1 MCTARWRR
9 VAITSRRLLTASV
22 LCLIHSQASVSHC
35 VSFST
40 LVWIRY
46 LLSRKQKGCPSPM
59 SMSVHSFTTST
70 SAALCPHNTFAQS
83 VDDAHAVWDRV
94 DQNDAM
100 DSVLPCLQHY
110 QWSLQ
115 DACRHLASNVCG
127 RVVAPSQHPED
138 SGERGCTSA
147 TSVSSRLTRPHIVH
161 RTLLCFVS
169 CYCRPPETL
178 QAIRRRH
185 ATTAQVVVILA
196 VPWDE
201 QQSLW
206 ELWDLHASND
216 FHDNIAHSPTG
227 HIPTIV
233 IVPVPFIVADPP
245 TPLAQKTHATM
256 WVDGMNSYL
265 MGTLA
270 LICNARVMKCFV
282 GIQTSKQMPRSGVE
296 GACSEQR
303 VASLDVAVF
312 HHCREHLRS
321 IQHGLQLGSASASEA
336 RLRYDD
342 VTTFSFIFVESQFA
356 S

>member
-22 LCLIHSQASVSHC
+22 LCLIHSQSSVSHC

-40 LVWIRY
+40 LMWTRY
-46 LLSRKQKGCPSPM
+46 LLSTKQKGCPSPM
-59 SMSVHSFTTST
+59 SMSVHSFAAAT
-70 SAALCPHNTFAQS
+70 SAALCPHNTFAQR
-83 VDDAHAVWDRV
+83 VDAAHGAWDRV

-100 DSVLPCLQHY
+100 DSVLSCLQHY

-115 DACRHLASNVCG
+115 DACRHLASNACG

-138 SGERGCTSA
+138 S
-147 TSVSSRLTRPHIVH
+147 PQIVH
-161 RTLLCFVS
+161 RTQLCFVS

-185 ATTAQVVVILA
+185 ATTAQIVVILA

-216 FHDNIAHSPTG
+216 IHDNIVHSPTS

-270 LICNARVMKCFV
+270 LICNARVMKCFQIV
-282 GIQTSKQMPRSGVE
+282 GNQTSKQITGSGAE
-296 GACSEQR
+296 GASSEQR

-321 IQHGLQLGSASASEA
+321 IQYGLQLESASASEA
-336 RLRYDD
+336 RLHYDD
-342 VTTFSFIFVESQFA
+342 FTTFSFIFVESQFA